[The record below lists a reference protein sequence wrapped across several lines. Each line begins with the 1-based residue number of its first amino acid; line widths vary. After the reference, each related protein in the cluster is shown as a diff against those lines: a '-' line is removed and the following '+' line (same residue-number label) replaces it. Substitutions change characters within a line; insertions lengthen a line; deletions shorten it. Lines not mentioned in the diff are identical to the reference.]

1 MSAFANTIFIV
12 NDISKALEDITS
24 KLPLHSY
31 RVIRNQDLQ
40 KDEFQINEA
49 NLAIKEAY
57 LASNSQKF
65 VILCGKTFRIE
76 AQNSLLKILEE
87 SPPNIV
93 FFLLTES
100 KTSILP
106 TIFSRLYVRYLKT
119 NQPKSPTGLNLAK
132 MDLKTIFTFVKNN
145 QKISKFEAKE
155 FVQSLCLEISKT
167 KISLNE
173 KELGLFNKSIRL
185 LELNSR
191 PNSVLATLLMTLFYL
206 KDKK

>member
-12 NDISKALEDITS
+12 NDIDKALEEITS

-31 RVIRNQDLQ
+31 RIIRNQDLQ

-57 LASNSQKF
+57 LASNTQKF

-106 TIFSRLYVRYLKT
+106 TIFSRLYVKYAKI
-119 NQPKSPTGLNLAK
+119 NKPKNPTGLNLNK
-132 MDLKTIFTFVKNN
+132 MDLKSIFAFLKTN
-145 QKISKFEAKE
+145 QRISKFEAKE
-155 FVQSLCLEISKT
+155 FVESLCLEIVKN

-173 KELGLFNKSIRL
+173 KELSLFNKSIRL

-191 PNSVLATLLMTLFYL
+191 PSSVLATLLMSLFYL
-206 KDKK
+206 RGKK